1 MPCNSKYRS
10 FVTDMV
16 PVGELEHGGEC
27 DLGVDISDSE
37 GGELAEDF
45 QNGETSSKET
55 REDKHDA
62 KGDYQSIKGNYRGWG
77 L

>member
-10 FVTDMV
+10 CVTDMV
-16 PVGELEHGGEC
+16 PVGELEHGGER
-27 DLGVDISDSE
+27 DLGVPISDSQ
-37 GGELAEDF
+37 GGGLAEDF

-55 REDKHDA
+55 RDDKHDA
-62 KGDYQSIKGNYRGWG
+62 KGDYQSIKSNYRGWG

>member
-27 DLGVDISDSE
+27 DLGVHILDSE

-45 QNGETSSKET
+45 QNGETSRKET
-55 REDKHDA
+55 RDDKHEA
-62 KGDYQSIKGNYRGWG
+62 TGDNQSIKGNYRGWG